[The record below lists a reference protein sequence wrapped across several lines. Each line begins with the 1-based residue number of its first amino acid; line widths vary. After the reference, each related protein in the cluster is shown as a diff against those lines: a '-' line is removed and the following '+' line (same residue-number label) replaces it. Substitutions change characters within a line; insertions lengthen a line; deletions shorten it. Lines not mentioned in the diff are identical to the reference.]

1 MCTHIL
7 AYYLYPGTRKGF
19 DPKELIWSCLNL
31 MDCVLHIA
39 LSSDLH
45 KLLKYYVFP
54 YVLEKSSQC
63 ELAFADESII
73 NYI

>member
-1 MCTHIL
+1 
-7 AYYLYPGTRKGF
+7 
-19 DPKELIWSCLNL
+19 